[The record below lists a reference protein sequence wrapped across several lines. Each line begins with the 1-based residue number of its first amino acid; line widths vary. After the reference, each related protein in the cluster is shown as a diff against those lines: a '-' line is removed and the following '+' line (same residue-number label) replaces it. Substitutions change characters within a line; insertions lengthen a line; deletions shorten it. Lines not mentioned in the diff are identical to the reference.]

1 QHSMRPM
8 SQPTRHEV
16 QLVAPSLDEIRHIL
30 GVDGDVPATVAAADG
45 IELTDIKLSKSSGFE
60 TTQYVLDAV
69 VTFATTVSSG
79 VLTAWI
85 NEKLKRNRRVV
96 ATVDGEEVTPPEA
109 DET

>member
-1 QHSMRPM
+1 M

-16 QLVAPSLDEIRHIL
+16 QLVASSLDEIRHIL
-30 GVDGDVPATVAAADG
+30 GVDGDLPATVVAGDG
-45 IELTDIKLSKSSGFE
+45 IELTDVRVSKSSGFE
-60 TTQYVLDAV
+60 TTQFVLDAV
-69 VTFATTVSSG
+69 VTVATSVSSG

-96 ATVDGEEVTPPEA
+96 ATVDGEEVLPLDA